1 MCGKKIDNNNII
13 KTNVSSPNPVTIYKL
28 RLAEKIIVLSPQ
40 PGDVGKLTEEDKICK
55 NKKNK
60 CKRQRFGLAMKSF
73 SLQDPSGRLSR
84 SAAGR
89 LWEEGCPCWADHQH
103 GGYWWL
109 PYCPTPNEH
118 LSAPLAASC
127 LPSLLRQ

>member
-28 RLAEKIIVLSPQ
+28 RLAEKIIVRSPQ

-60 CKRQRFGLAMKSF
+60 CKQ
-73 SLQDPSGRLSR
+73 
-84 SAAGR
+84 
-89 LWEEGCPCWADHQH
+89 
-103 GGYWWL
+103 
-109 PYCPTPNEH
+109 
-118 LSAPLAASC
+118 
-127 LPSLLRQ
+127 